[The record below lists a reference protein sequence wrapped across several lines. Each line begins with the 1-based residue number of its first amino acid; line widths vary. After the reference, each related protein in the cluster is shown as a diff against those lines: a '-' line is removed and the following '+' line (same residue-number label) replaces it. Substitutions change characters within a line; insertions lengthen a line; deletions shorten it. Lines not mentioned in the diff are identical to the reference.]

1 VPSPSDSS
9 PPASRF
15 GFEWDNFRYDF
26 ERSVV
31 VHPDYEMLHL
41 ATRTFS
47 LPGYPDLKGEPRLVE
62 LKPFLLPYGRA
73 TVERCTEQVRRAMC
87 VKHPG
92 IAQVFGAVFD
102 GDKHP
107 YLHLEHLRGCYLLT
121 LLEIAVSLGR
131 KLSPAFAAYVAAEL
145 ADGLDYVHRRRD
157 EEGLHLSLVHRAV
170 GPMRVRVG
178 VGGRVQLTHLGVLYA
193 ELLGRLHTAPEVL
206 RGDLAYLAPELMR
219 SLFHGGAGQDDALTP
234 PGLDGRADVFSLGLV
249 LLEMLLARHPLE
261 AAHRLWVDVEAR
273 FPASAQPGAPL
284 LVELGTLANRVLH
297 FGPEELLHAAH
308 AVPEPLQRIV
318 SKALRANPDERY
330 SSASDMH
337 NDLCCYLLGLKPAY
351 GAKEVAEEASE
362 ILMHAAE
369 LEGVPAHAAFKQGLL
384 PPAPGAG
391 PESLN

>member
-1 VPSPSDSS
+1 VSDSS
-9 PPASRF
+9 EGPSTASRF
-15 GFEWDNFRYDF
+15 GFVWDNFRYDF

-41 ATRTFS
+41 ATRSFS
-47 LPGYPDLKGEPRLVE
+47 LPGCPGLKGEPRLVE

-73 TVERCTEQVRRAMC
+73 AVERCTEQVRRAMC

-121 LLEIAVSLGR
+121 LLEVAVSLGR

-145 ADGLDYVHRRRD
+145 ADSLDYVHRRRD
-157 EEGLHLSLVHRAV
+157 EEGLHLGLVHRAV

-193 ELLGRLHTAPEVL
+193 ELLGRLHAPPEVL
-206 RGDLAYLAPELMR
+206 RGDFAYLAPELVR
-219 SLFHGGAGQDDALTP
+219 SLFHGGAGQGDALTP

-261 AAHRLWVDVEAR
+261 AAHSLWVDVEAR
-273 FPASAQPGAPL
+273 FPPGERTGPPL
-284 LVELGTLANRVLH
+284 LVELGTLANRVLR
-297 FGPEELLHAAH
+297 FGPEELHAAH

-318 SKALRANPDERY
+318 SKALRASPDERY
-330 SSASDMH
+330 ASAGDMH
-337 NDLCCYLLGLKPAY
+337 NDLCAYLLGLKPAH

-369 LEGVPAHAAFKQGLL
+369 LEGVPAHAAFKQGS
-384 PPAPGAG
+384 PPALPGTG

>member
-1 VPSPSDSS
+1 MSDSS
-9 PPASRF
+9 EAPSPASRF
-15 GFEWDNFRYDF
+15 GFQWDNFRYDF

-41 ATRTFS
+41 ATRAFVLS
-47 LPGYPDLKGEPRLVE
+47 GYPELKGEPRLVE
-62 LKPFLLPYGRA
+62 LKPFLLPYGR
-73 TVERCTEQVRRAMC
+73 TSVERCTEQVRRAMC

-121 LLEIAVSLGR
+121 LLEVAVSLGR
-131 KLSPAFAAYVAAEL
+131 KLSPALAAYVAAEL
-145 ADGLDYVHRRRD
+145 ADGLDYVHRRMD
-157 EEGLHLSLVHRAV
+157 EEGRPLNLVHRAV

-193 ELLGRLHTAPEVL
+193 ELLGRLHAAPEVL
-206 RGDLAYLAPELMR
+206 RGDLAYLAPELVR
-219 SLFHGGAGQDDALTP
+219 SLFHGGAGQDDTLTP

-261 AAHRLWVDVEAR
+261 AAHGLWVDVEAR
-273 FPASAQPGAPL
+273 LPASERTGAPL

-297 FGPEELLHAAH
+297 FGPEELLHAPTM
-308 AVPEPLQRIV
+308 VPEPLQRIV

-369 LEGVPAHAAFKQGLL
+369 LEGVPAHAAFKQALL
-384 PPAPGAG
+384 PLAPGTD

>member
-1 VPSPSDSS
+1 MPSPPDSR
-9 PPASRF
+9 PPATRF
-15 GFEWDNFRYDF
+15 GFQWDSFRYEF

-31 VHPDYEMLHL
+31 VHPHYEMLHL

-47 LPGYPDLKGEPRLVE
+47 LAGYPELKGEPRLVE
-62 LKPFLLPYGRA
+62 LKPFLLPYGRT

-102 GDKHP
+102 EEKHP

-121 LLEIAVSLGR
+121 LLEVAVSLGR
-131 KLSPAFAAYVAAEL
+131 TLSPAFAAYVAAEL

-157 EEGLHLSLVHRAV
+157 EEGLHLNLVHRAV

-178 VGGRVQLTHLGVLYA
+178 VGGRVQITHLGVLYA

-206 RGDLAYLAPELMR
+206 RGDLAYLAPELVR
-219 SLFHGGAGQDDALTP
+219 SLFHTGARQGDALTP

-249 LLEMLLARHPLE
+249 LLEMLLARHRLE
-261 AAHRLWVDVEAR
+261 VAHGLWVDVQAR
-273 FPASAQPGAPL
+273 LPASERTGAPL

-308 AVPEPLQRIV
+308 VVPEPLQRIV
-318 SKALRANPDERY
+318 SKALRANPAERY

-337 NDLCCYLLGLKPAY
+337 NDLCCYLLGLKPAH

-369 LEGVPAHAAFKQGLL
+369 LEGVPAHAAFKQALL
-384 PPAPGAG
+384 PVAPGPG